1 MIDFWYINKDFTKE
15 RSTRIGSSTIPAL
28 FPNPENPTESL
39 AGYGNTALTVYQEKI
54 GEKQRDPVGL
64 AAEMGHFLE
73 NKSLELF
80 IRRFSSRLD
89 GSDFISAKQEW
100 ERISKDERLMKI
112 QPDYAKRIEHYQ
124 HTHYKHNTQYYIDGM
139 IAHPDCVYIGDPS
152 LVGLPKK
159 ERVKT
164 VDGIEVDMSKPFII
178 EAKSA
183 RMMAA
188 KRPDGSLVKGYDKK
202 LTSWQG
208 IPLKHYFQIQF
219 QLALFEIDVA
229 YLALISDTSDF
240 HVWRIDADRGY
251 QKHIIDTVGLM
262 LKAIENRIPP
272 RELAMNQSDITILYP
287 ELKKD
292 FIMLNG
298 EKLEAVKKA
307 CIEKWKASQQI
318 KNWKGKEKDATDALA
333 VYLKD
338 YAEIRD
344 GSECLAKWQERK
356 GSESITK
363 PDEAGKDSMID
374 YLKKNDKPAYRY
386 LIKRGYITTGKD
398 TRFVKVKFKGE

>member
-1 MIDFWYINKDFTKE
+1 MINFWYINKDFTKE

-39 AGYGNTALTVYQEKI
+39 SGYGNTALTVYQEKI
-54 GEKQRDPVGL
+54 GEKQRDPAGL

-73 NKSLELF
+73 NKALELF
-80 IRRFSSRLD
+80 IRRFSGKKEASEFIQKKMLYEMKLSAGED
-89 GSDFISAKQEW
+89 VKAEDFQTGLY
-100 ERISKDERLMKI
+100 R
-112 QPDYAKRIEHYQ
+112 
-124 HTHYKHNTQYYIDGM
+124 HNTQYYIDGM
-139 IAHPDCVYIGDPS
+139 IAHADCIYIGDES
-152 LVGLPKK
+152 LIGLPKK
-159 ERVKT
+159 ERVVT
-164 VDGIEVDMSKPFII
+164 VDGMQVDLSKPFYI

-188 KRPDGSLVKGYDKK
+188 KRPGDSIVKGYDKK
-202 LTSWQG
+202 LTGWHG
-208 IPLKHYFQIQF
+208 IPLKHYFQMQD
-219 QLALFEIDVA
+219 QSALLEIDTG

-240 HVWRIDADRGY
+240 HVWRVDADRKV
-251 QKHIIDTVGLM
+251 QKEIIDTVGLM
-262 LKAIENRIPP
+262 LKAIADRKPP

-307 CIEKWKASQQI
+307 CLEKNKASQQI
-318 KNWKGKEKDATDALA
+318 KNWKGKEKDATDALS

-338 YAEIRD
+338 FSEIRD
-344 GSECLAKWQERK
+344 GSDCLAKWQLRE
-356 GSESITK
+356 GSEKITK
-363 PDEAGKDSMID
+363 PKEAGKDSFID

-386 LIKRGYITTGKD
+386 LVKRGYITTGKD
-398 TRFVKVKFKGE
+398 SRFVNVKFKGEE